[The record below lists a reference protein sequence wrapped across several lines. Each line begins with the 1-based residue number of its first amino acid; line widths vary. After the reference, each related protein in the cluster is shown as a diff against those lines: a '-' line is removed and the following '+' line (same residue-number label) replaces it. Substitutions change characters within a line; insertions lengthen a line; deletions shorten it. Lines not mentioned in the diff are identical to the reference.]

1 MRPSHRPIEAIDQRI
16 QLFGSNLIKASK
28 IGHDTRAYLAA
39 VVSKGFDQ
47 LKVLAAA
54 RFGDAS
60 KHVITITVKL
70 PSVNSL
76 MIHVCDDKNLMT
88 SNSRSYNPLKTL
100 DFTVEVTSE

>member
-39 VVSKGFDQ
+39 VVSKEFDQ

-60 KHVITITVKL
+60 KHVITITLKL

-76 MIHVCDDKNLMT
+76 MIHVCDDKNLM
-88 SNSRSYNPLKTL
+88 NQQ
-100 DFTVEVTSE
+100 FEVI